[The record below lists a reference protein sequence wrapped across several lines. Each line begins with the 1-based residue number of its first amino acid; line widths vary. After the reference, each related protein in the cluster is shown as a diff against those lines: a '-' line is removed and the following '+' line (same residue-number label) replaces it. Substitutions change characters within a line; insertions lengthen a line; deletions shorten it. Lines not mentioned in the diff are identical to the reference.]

1 MKKTINKLIKPV
13 ALITA
18 LTLLSALFFGCAS
31 PAFSPSGSNAAGVT
45 HLTELEN
52 QHPGISFQKRYV
64 DDIAVIDVFNDNG
77 KSKPTMFIIHGYGG
91 SKKDSISLAVQYAS
105 NGYFSVI
112 FDAYGHGERTGGDL
126 KSFPEVMAMYP
137 YDIEKVVGSLKEQ
150 RQADLKR
157 MGMLGISMG
166 ACAIYKYCTFA
177 EIKPKAITPFIG
189 TPYYEQLMDSD
200 LSSIAYDE
208 KAGRSTSILTQ
219 QYLNQILADS
229 SPYKNYQ
236 SLKDI
241 AILMQNGGVDT
252 MITPQGVN
260 MLYHDLKGI
269 GAENVELIIYP
280 ELWHEIN
287 DTGWDNAFAFMEKHL
302 K

>member
-1 MKKTINKLIKPV
+1 
-13 ALITA
+13 
-18 LTLLSALFFGCAS
+18 
-31 PAFSPSGSNAAGVT
+31 
-45 HLTELEN
+45 
-52 QHPGISFQKRYV
+52 
-64 DDIAVIDVFNDNG
+64 
-77 KSKPTMFIIHGYGG
+77 
-91 SKKDSISLAVQYAS
+91 
-105 NGYFSVI
+105 
-112 FDAYGHGERTGGDL
+112 
-126 KSFPEVMAMYP
+126 
-137 YDIEKVVGSLKEQ
+137 
-150 RQADLKR
+150 
-157 MGMLGISMG
+157 
-166 ACAIYKYCTFA
+166 
-177 EIKPKAITPFIG
+177 
-189 TPYYEQLMDSD
+189 MDSD
-200 LSSIAYDE
+200 LSRIAYDE
-208 KAGRSTSILTQ
+208 KAGRSASILTQ